1 MEEKTVVGIFKDTS
15 SAEKALT
22 DLQEAGISDADISY
36 AYSTENKVVVE
47 EGGNKAGEGAA
58 EGAGTGAII
67 GGLAG
72 LAVAN
77 GILPGLGTL
86 FVAGPLAAALGLT
99 GAAATTA
106 AGALSGAAAGGLVGA
121 LVGLG
126 MTNTE
131 ASIYEKRIKSGEVLV
146 AAKTANPTLV
156 KGIFEKYGVEE
167 INEFD

>member
-72 LAVAN
+72 LVLGIGLALTREAGTRYVRSEADLVELLRVPLLAVLPPR
-77 GILPGLGTL
+77 LPGGRS
-86 FVAGPLAAALGLT
+86 ARQ
-99 GAAATTA
+99 
-106 AGALSGAAAGGLVGA
+106 ALS
-121 LVGLG
+121 
-126 MTNTE
+126 
-131 ASIYEKRIKSGEVLV
+131 
-146 AAKTANPTLV
+146 ANVYLLS
-156 KGIFEKYGVEE
+156 KK
-167 INEFD
+167 